1 MGRIR
6 WAETNSRNFSQ
17 SGQRPKPEARRRLTG
32 IDISEEKGDKIE
44 QKVEM
49 RTWAAIIIDALRAAI
64 ITSLPLPLLLPLFFM
79 ISLPLPLPLPP
90 FFMTSLPLPLPLP

>member
-32 IDISEEKGDKIE
+32 IDISEEKCDKIE

-49 RTWAAIIIDALRAAI
+49 RTWAAIIIAALWAVRCANPGQIALS
-64 ITSLPLPLLLPLFFM
+64 TCLSTLECRF
-79 ISLPLPLPLPP
+79 
-90 FFMTSLPLPLPLP
+90 

>member
-1 MGRIR
+1 M
-6 WAETNSRNFSQ
+6 
-17 SGQRPKPEARRRLTG
+17 
-32 IDISEEKGDKIE
+32 DISEEKGDKIE

-49 RTWAAIIIDALRAAI
+49 STWAAIIIAALRAAI
-64 ITSLPLPLLLPLFFM
+64 ITSLPLPPFFM